1 MYELLKGVRIVDLTT
16 TYLGP
21 YATQFLGDMGADV
34 IKVESLAGDV
44 GRSPGPGRGPGM
56 GAGFLN
62 ANRNKR
68 SIAID
73 LRVPEGRDVVL
84 RLLSGADALVH
95 NMRPAAAAKLGLAY
109 EDARRANAS
118 IVYCYSPGFGQNGPY
133 AAEPAYDD
141 IIQAMSGLAQLNADS
156 TGAPRFLPSIVADKV
171 VGLHLA
177 FAVATGLVHRL
188 RTGEG
193 CAIEAPMFESMVAFL
208 LVEHL
213 AGHSFVPPSGPPGYE
228 RMLAKNRRPYKTRD
242 GYIAIMPYT
251 TQQWTRFMECV
262 GRSDLLAADW
272 VADPVKRSANVDA
285 LYQVIADAAPL
296 HTTGEWLELLNERD
310 IPCGPV
316 NSLAALFEEPH
327 LKKAGLFQ
335 EVAHPSEGAL
345 LGVRSPF
352 RVADLPQQPDRP
364 APRLGEGS
372 ESILLEAG
380 FGPEKIRDLM
390 VSNVVRGCESG
401 EPNP

>member
-1 MYELLKGVRIVDLTT
+1 
-16 TYLGP
+16 
-21 YATQFLGDMGADV
+21 
-34 IKVESLAGDV
+34 
-44 GRSPGPGRGPGM
+44 M

-62 ANRNKR
+62 TNRNKR

-73 LRVPEGRDVVL
+73 LRAPEGRDVVL
-84 RLLSGADALVH
+84 KLAAGADALVH
-95 NMRPAAAAKLGLAY
+95 NMRPLAAAKLGLGY
-109 EDARRANAS
+109 EEAKRANAS

-141 IIQAMSGLAQLNADS
+141 IIQAMSGVAALNADS
-156 TGAPRFLPSIVADKV
+156 NGAPRFLPSIVADKV

-188 RTGEG
+188 KTGEG

-213 AGHSFVPPSGPPGYE
+213 AGMTFVPPLGPAGYE

-262 GRSDLLAADW
+262 GRSDLLGADW
-272 VADPVKRSANVDA
+272 VTDPVKRSAHVET
-285 LYQVIADAAPL
+285 LYQVIADAAPAR
-296 HTTGEWLELLNERD
+296 TTAEWLALLDEKD

-316 NSLAALFEEPH
+316 SALGALFDEPHLKQTALFEE
-327 LKKAGLFQ
+327 A
-335 EVAHPSEGAL
+335 EHPSEGKL
-345 LGVRSPF
+345 RRVRSPF
-352 RVADLPQQPDRP
+352 RVVGLPRKLDRP
-364 APRLGEGS
+364 APKLGEGG
-372 ESILLEAG
+372 ESVLLEAG
-380 FGPEKIRDLM
+380 FGSETIQDLIARNI
-390 VSNVVRGCESG
+390 VAGRTNSG
-401 EPNP
+401 